1 MKIFFPVSIFLL
13 LAGGITGFYLGQR
26 SIEESF
32 SSPAGGRDSAVQ
44 SRELER
50 LRQQLR
56 DSDRSLAAAQ
66 VELSRLRNENRLLL
80 QRRDYT
86 SVDLEDEA
94 STQDVEGDDRM
105 ERRERWEA
113 VRAERQTA
121 FARRQARTLAN
132 RLGLSEEQ
140 EAVLAETMAEQQLFG
155 RRGGMGADASSEL
168 NELMADILDDEQYGR
183 WQDYR
188 NEEVRVRA
196 ETYANV
202 ELGRMSL
209 MLGLEEYQK
218 DAVFGIL
225 YEQAVDLSEGSME
238 GLRLSREQPVDLLR
252 GILSPTQL
260 EAYEES
266 LEGGWTR

>member
-1 MKIFFPVSIFLL
+1 MKIFFSVSIFLL

-26 SIEESF
+26 SFEEAL
-32 SSPAGGRDSAVQ
+32 SSPAGGRDSALLSQ
-44 SRELER
+44 ELDR

-56 DSDRSLAAAQ
+56 ESDRSLASAQ

-80 QRRDYT
+80 QRRD
-86 SVDLEDEA
+86 SLLIDLDDEPSRQERED
-94 STQDVEGDDRM
+94 DDRM
-105 ERRERWEA
+105 DRRERWEA
-113 VRAERQTA
+113 ARAERQTA

-132 RLGLSEEQ
+132 RLGLSGEQ
-140 EAVLAETMAEQQLFG
+140 EAVLVETMAEQQIFG

-238 GLRLSREQPVDLLR
+238 GLRLSREQRVDQLR
-252 GILSPTQL
+252 GILSPAQL

-266 LEGGWTR
+266 LESSWAR